1 MAQID
6 TQAIIDALTLKL
18 RTEYPDAVIDN
29 EEAPQGIRPGA
40 ILVNLT
46 NAGQSQLNPHRFH
59 RTPQF
64 DVLYFSDNSNAECA
78 AVERQIEDWGG
89 VDIQLLGIGGRG
101 YSARQR
107 HDVEH

>member
-64 DVLYFSDNSNAECA
+64 DVLYFRITATPSAPPWQITFARCWTPSPHRAGIFCTA
-78 AVERQIEDWGG
+78 A
-89 VDIQLLGIGGRG
+89 
-101 YSARQR
+101 A
-107 HDVEH
+107 